1 VRLVLALVLLT
12 LLVVWLARV
21 PILRALGGALVAED
35 ALTPV
40 DVIAVSHANVRGTAL
55 EAAAL
60 VRESLGRR
68 VVVAEGRRDEVD
80 RWLAE
85 IGVVVPAPQ
94 DIAVEI
100 LVKSG
105 VAREMI
111 TVLPGAV
118 DGTNTEITVLVRFAK
133 REKPESLLYVT
144 SRSHTARA
152 GWRLRREAPGTRMLV
167 RAPRNDDFD
176 VDSWWQRRG
185 STREVMTEYLRSF
198 NSYVLG
204 DHWRGR
210 NASGARDAPRAD
222 EAPEGP

>member
-1 VRLVLALVLLT
+1 MLALVLAT

-35 ALTPV
+35 AFTPV

-60 VRESLGRR
+60 VREGLGRR

-198 NSYVLG
+198 NSYVLD

-210 NASGARDAPRAD
+210 NVSGAGDAPRAD